1 MEKFD
6 RSVSMLSWAY
16 NEEESIEEFLKR
28 AYDLMEQTVEDFEL
42 ILIDDCSTDRTYELA
57 ETFMKTHEKFRLYR
71 NEKNLDVGLSLQRA
85 VKSASKEF
93 LFWQTVDWSYN
104 IENLR
109 EHLELLKTFDIVQG
123 VRRSAV
129 KTRLNFLKPV
139 FLFFSLFSKQHLA
152 NRSDNVKKG
161 IVSVINY
168 IVIRVLFKVPLSDF
182 QNIPFY
188 PTKWIQ
194 SIKYESKSG
203 FSNPEGLI
211 KAYWAGK
218 SIKEVPI
225 SFTPRKAGEAKG
237 TKLKSIM
244 RSVRDIFYL
253 WVKWIVLNKKESA
266 KEGSVER
273 YCK

>member
-57 ETFMKTHEKFRLYR
+57 ETFMKTHVKFRLYR

-104 IENLR
+104 IGDLR
-109 EHLELLKTFDIVQG
+109 KHLELLKTFDIVQG
-123 VRRSAV
+123 VRGN
-129 KTRLNFLKPV
+129 TILIG
-139 FLFFSLFSKQHLA
+139 
-152 NRSDNVKKG
+152 RSDNLKKS
-161 IVSVINY
+161 IVSIVNY
-168 IVIRVLFKVPLSDF
+168 LIIRLLFKVPLSDY
-182 QNIPFY
+182 QNVTFY

-194 SIKYESKSG
+194 SITYESKSG

-211 KAYWAGK
+211 KSSWCGK
-218 SIKEVPI
+218 SIREVLI
-225 SFTPRKAGEAKG
+225 GFINRKLGAAKG
-237 TKLKSIM
+237 TRPKSVKA
-244 RSVRDIFYL
+244 SVIDIFRL
-253 WVKWIVLNKKESA
+253 WFKWIVLNKRVFTKNGA
-266 KEGSVER
+266 IER
-273 YCK
+273 YK